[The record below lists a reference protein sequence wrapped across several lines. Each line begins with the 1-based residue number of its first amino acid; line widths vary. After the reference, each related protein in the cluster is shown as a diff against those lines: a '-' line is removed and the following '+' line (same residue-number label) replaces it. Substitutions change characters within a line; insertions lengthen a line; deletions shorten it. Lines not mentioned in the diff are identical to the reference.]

1 MPSIKSLA
9 QTALSVVAVLV
20 LLHYVAPAALKQY
33 TGTT

>member
-20 LLHYVAPAALKQY
+20 VLHYVAPASIKAH
-33 TGTT
+33 TGTA

>member
-20 LLHYVAPAALKQY
+20 VLHYVAPVAVKQH
-33 TGTT
+33 TGTV